1 MQTKKVLLIGS
12 GTMGYQI
19 ALQFAMHGIDVNL
32 YDINEEALKTAE
44 KNIENLLDELT
55 ESGYYTGGREEALK
69 RIAYFTDKHEAGKDV
84 DLVNESIVED
94 PEIKGKVFHDFHEI
108 CPAHTIFTTNTGYLL
123 PSQIAPLT
131 GRPEKFLA
139 LHFGNPVW
147 LENLTDV
154 MPHPGTDKEAVK
166 EAFEL
171 VKSIRQIPLI
181 IKKEFSGYIT
191 NHIMKAYMQASIEL
205 LIKGIASYQ
214 DIDRAWLTA
223 NGPKPPFA
231 LMDLMGLDLM
241 YYVAKRDADAGKE
254 ESKPWAEYLYDNF
267 ISKGKHGVKNGEG
280 FYKYPNP
287 EWKTPGFASDVEFP
301 D

>member
-1 MQTKKVLLIGS
+1 
-12 GTMGYQI
+12 
-19 ALQFAMHGIDVNL
+19 
-32 YDINEEALKTAE
+32 
-44 KNIENLLDELT
+44 
-55 ESGYYTGGREEALK
+55 
-69 RIAYFTDKHEAGKDV
+69 
-84 DLVNESIVED
+84 
-94 PEIKGKVFHDFHEI
+94 
-108 CPAHTIFTTNTGYLL
+108 
-123 PSQIAPLT
+123 
-131 GRPEKFLA
+131 
-139 LHFGNPVW
+139 
-147 LENLTDV
+147 
-154 MPHPGTDKEAVK
+154 
-166 EAFEL
+166 
-171 VKSIRQIPLI
+171 
-181 IKKEFSGYIT
+181 
-191 NHIMKAYMQASIEL
+191 MKAYMQASIEL